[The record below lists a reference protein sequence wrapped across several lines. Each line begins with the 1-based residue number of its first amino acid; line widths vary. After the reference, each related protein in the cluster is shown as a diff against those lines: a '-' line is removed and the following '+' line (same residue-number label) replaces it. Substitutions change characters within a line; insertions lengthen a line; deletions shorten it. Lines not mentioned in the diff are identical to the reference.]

1 MIKRCG
7 ETISLKLNSSAHLS
21 LGGGQNG
28 GNGHGGGEQV
38 LLHVHG
44 DGLSVGA
51 VQYNSG
57 LMTEVV
63 QRTPFILTR
72 AQNCTAF

>member
-1 MIKRCG
+1 MW
-7 ETISLKLNSSAHLS
+7 SDLKSILDLNSSAHLG

-28 GNGHGGGEQV
+28 GDGHGGGEQV

-44 DGLSVGA
+44 DGLLVGAA
-51 VQYNSG
+51 VQYNSE
-57 LMTEVV
+57 LMTKVV